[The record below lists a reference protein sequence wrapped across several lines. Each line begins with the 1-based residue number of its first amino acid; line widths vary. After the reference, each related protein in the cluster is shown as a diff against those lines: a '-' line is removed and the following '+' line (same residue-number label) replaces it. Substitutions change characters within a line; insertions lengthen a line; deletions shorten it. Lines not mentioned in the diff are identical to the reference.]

1 MCHREEP
8 PNFQYK
14 GDLPDCVVQAGEA
27 ICLPAIFLEGAVD
40 VLFIYPIAQI
50 VPHCRI
56 PPWRDS
62 ECGTSAI
69 LLPPIIYDMAAY
81 RHVIV

>member
-1 MCHREEP
+1 
-8 PNFQYK
+8 
-14 GDLPDCVVQAGEA
+14 
-27 ICLPAIFLEGAVD
+27 VD